1 MNLTAFIISICF
13 IPFIPSVII
22 FCIVMIEI
30 TYKKIMRLI
39 KY

>member
-1 MNLTAFIISICF
+1 MNLITFIISICF

-30 TYKKIMRLI
+30 AYKKIMRLI